1 MATRTAKA
9 AGPATTKAPL
19 DTRIDHACDRA
30 AVNANAF
37 MLPQTVYRNADS
49 AGWASTNPFSGLLHK
64 AEVWVTMLPAR
75 YFT

>member
-1 MATRTAKA
+1 MATRAAKA
-9 AGPATTKAPL
+9 PDRPVDPL
-19 DTRIDHACDRA
+19 DTRIEPACDRA
-30 AVNANAF
+30 AAKASEY

-49 AGWASTNPFSGLLHK
+49 AGWSSTNPFSGLLHK